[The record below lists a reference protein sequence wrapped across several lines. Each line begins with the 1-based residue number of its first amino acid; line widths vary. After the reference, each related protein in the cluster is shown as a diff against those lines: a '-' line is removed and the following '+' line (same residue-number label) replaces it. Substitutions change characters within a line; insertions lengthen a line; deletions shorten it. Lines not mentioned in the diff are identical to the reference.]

1 MNCNDIYSSQRSL
14 AELTE
19 LIHTAFLVHRG
30 LIDVDILVKID
41 EKNLRSEMELG
52 NKMAV
57 LSGDFLLANACV
69 ALSELKHS
77 KVVEM
82 MSSAIEDL
90 SHGFFVLPESG
101 DSPHISL
108 DDLPTSRVQWEDLI
122 FLAQGSL
129 VANACAAAVELANQT
144 TEFGKSALNFGK
156 HFMLAQQARLDI
168 ERLCHRNIENNN
180 GHFNHSCS
188 EICSLPVVLLAQLY
202 GGSNWLNSFIKTDDI
217 TNTKIVMKDELQ
229 SIVSQHPS
237 VLEESEEICRRHH
250 DLALSMLNLLPPGEP
265 TESLKLLTKAVSGS

>member
-1 MNCNDIYSSQRSL
+1 MSSNCAKLSQLRMNTARFHHFYQGRTKADTRSIFRPKPQHLPNQHLTPHTTTNRLLSFNGWSKHSTNTITKVVSEAERIVGFPTSFLNLRALLSEELSAVALHLRKLVRTKHPLLKTARGILFDSKHNVQTRGLIVLLYSKSIAHHRTASMNCNDIYSSQRSL

-108 DDLPTSRVQWEDLI
+108 DDLPTSRVQWED
-122 FLAQGSL
+122 
-129 VANACAAAVELANQT
+129 
-144 TEFGKSALNFGK
+144 
-156 HFMLAQQARLDI
+156 
-168 ERLCHRNIENNN
+168 
-180 GHFNHSCS
+180 
-188 EICSLPVVLLAQLY
+188 
-202 GGSNWLNSFIKTDDI
+202 
-217 TNTKIVMKDELQ
+217 
-229 SIVSQHPS
+229 
-237 VLEESEEICRRHH
+237 
-250 DLALSMLNLLPPGEP
+250 
-265 TESLKLLTKAVSGS
+265 